1 MIAVQFFFHISIF
14 TRSLLYLNLYD
25 DSAAMTVENEF
36 CKNVEQYKTWLKSSI
51 SVQEK
56 IENLFLL
63 IFQINQAL
71 IDFSFV

>member
-1 MIAVQFFFHISIF
+1 
-14 TRSLLYLNLYD
+14 
-25 DSAAMTVENEF
+25 MTVENEF